1 MVLCTASVAADVY
14 YIVVRYAVAKV
25 LLLLCN
31 RVLFSCSLLLSSEQ
45 QELKHDVGCH
55 SV

>member
-1 MVLCTASVAADVY
+1 MVLCTASLAADVY

-25 LLLLCN
+25 LA
-31 RVLFSCSLLLSSEQ
+31 SCSLLLSSEQ